1 MAANNRRDWIRL
13 ICVLLSSLSIETLN
27 LENNAFFGGI
37 PSELFILPLLR
48 IINISRNFL
57 TDPLPVELELAAFLE
72 VLNLQTNFLP
82 SIPTEIGGLI
92 SLRELRMGDN
102 DALLGTI
109 PTQIGLMQS
118 LEILDLS
125 GVSFLTGTIPTEL
138 GLVQTLQSANF
149 GFSSL
154 TGAMPAE
161 VCAVAADPLL
171 VLDTLIVDCLLPEVV
186 CEVPTCCSACA
197 E

>member
-1 MAANNRRDWIRL
+1 MYPPGSPGLVTGNSVSGS
-13 ICVLLSSLSIETLN
+13 CCCPPLSSCRPSFPGTGTPKPGGSLLALGGPVLEGLGDVSIMTQ
-27 LENNAFFGGI
+27 G
-37 PSELFILPLLR
+37 
-48 IINISRNFL
+48 
-57 TDPLPVELELAAFLE
+57 
-72 VLNLQTNFLP
+72 
-82 SIPTEIGGLI
+82 
-92 SLRELRMGDN
+92 
-102 DALLGTI
+102 ALLA
-109 PTQIGLMQS
+109 
-118 LEILDLS
+118 
-125 GVSFLTGTIPTEL
+125 IPTEL